1 MTVEWRVKMRLKCL
15 GCRKNEKNERHAGG
29 GAFFFVILAQRSAQN
44 FHFCDTLSILSP
56 FFTCA
61 TLACSRHG
69 DRIHDTNKKRGAGLY
84 KSLLNLSQKR
94 I

>member
-1 MTVEWRVKMRLKCL
+1 MTVEWRVKVRLKCL

-29 GAFFFVILAQRSAQN
+29 GSFFFVILAQRSAQN

-69 DRIHDTNKKRGAGLY
+69 DRIQINSGVQVFIKACLTCRKKR
-84 KSLLNLSQKR
+84 